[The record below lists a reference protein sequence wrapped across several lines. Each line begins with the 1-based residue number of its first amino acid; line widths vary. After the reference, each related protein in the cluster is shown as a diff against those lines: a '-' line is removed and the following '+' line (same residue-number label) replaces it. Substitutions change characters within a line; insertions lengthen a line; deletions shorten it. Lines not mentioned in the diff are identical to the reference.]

1 MCIIH
6 HFVQNSKPQRRFC
19 TAVLP
24 QNRPLAPHFLYGL
37 TDLVGCENKMDDGG
51 SKPPPYDD
59 FIFPIF
65 VGLDAHIEPPEE
77 F

>member
-1 MCIIH
+1 
-6 HFVQNSKPQRRFC
+6 
-19 TAVLP
+19 
-24 QNRPLAPHFLYGL
+24 
-37 TDLVGCENKMDDGG
+37 MDDGG

>member
-1 MCIIH
+1 
-6 HFVQNSKPQRRFC
+6 
-19 TAVLP
+19 
-24 QNRPLAPHFLYGL
+24 
-37 TDLVGCENKMDDGG
+37 MDDGG

-65 VGLDAHIEPPEE
+65 VGFDAHIEPQGGIAPEV